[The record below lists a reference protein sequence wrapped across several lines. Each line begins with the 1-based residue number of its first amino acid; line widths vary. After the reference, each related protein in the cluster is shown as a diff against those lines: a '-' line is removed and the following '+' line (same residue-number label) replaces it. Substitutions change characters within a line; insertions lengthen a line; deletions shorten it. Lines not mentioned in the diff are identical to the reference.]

1 MNRIKIRI
9 LTVSALC
16 IALNVVGSNLALLL
30 KLPIYLDSMGTLLAA
45 AMFGPLAGM
54 AVGGLT
60 GLFVGVT
67 TDLYSLFFL
76 PIQLVLGLLAGLAFR
91 RLSPSKL
98 SHNWWLALVIAL
110 PGTLLSTL
118 ITVQFFGGI
127 TSSGS
132 SLLVQL
138 LLGTGLSK
146 TAAVLLIQVGTDYL
160 DRLVSLTV
168 VGLAYRV
175 IQRRLPDLS
184 H

>member
-1 MNRIKIRI
+1 MSKLKIRV
-9 LTVSALC
+9 LTTAALC
-16 IALNVVGSNLALLL
+16 IALNIVGSNLALLL
-30 KLPIYLDSMGTLLAA
+30 KLPIYLDSMGTLLSA
-45 AMFGPLAGM
+45 AMFGPLVGM
-54 AVGGLT
+54 TVGGLT

-91 RLSPSKL
+91 HLSPSKL
-98 SHNWWLALVIAL
+98 AHNWWLAFAIAF
-110 PGTLLSTL
+110 PGTILSTL

-138 LLGTGLSK
+138 LLGTGISK
-146 TAAVLLIQVGTDYL
+146 TLAVLLIQVGTDYL

-175 IQRRLPDLS
+175 IQRRLPNLA